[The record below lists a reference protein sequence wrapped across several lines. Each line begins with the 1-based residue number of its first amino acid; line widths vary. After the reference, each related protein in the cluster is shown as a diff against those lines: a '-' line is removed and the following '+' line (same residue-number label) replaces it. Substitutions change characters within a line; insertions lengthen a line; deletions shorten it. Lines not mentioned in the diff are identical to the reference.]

1 MVESKKA
8 FPTEHERW
16 VSEICTPTSPLP
28 HNKRTQSGDSQG
40 SEYRSP
46 ALKLADFAR
55 NNQETSTNA
64 NLNRILRN
72 ITHGITEIEG
82 TLDSFQNSVVKSF
95 EMIIE
100 MNDTQSANTPKI
112 PKSEPT
118 SSRAVKERGNSY
130 QRA

>member
-55 NNQETSTNA
+55 NNQETSTNGEWLQFYA
-64 NLNRILRN
+64 
-72 ITHGITEIEG
+72 
-82 TLDSFQNSVVKSF
+82 SFMVKS
-95 EMIIE
+95 
-100 MNDTQSANTPKI
+100 A
-112 PKSEPT
+112 
-118 SSRAVKERGNSY
+118 A
-130 QRA
+130 